1 MNLWENDMLCKVMI
15 ISYCISM
22 TIHSKDLQRLA
33 LETMQLMMARE
44 DQTGRVSFLYQHKD
58 RH

>member
-1 MNLWENDMLCKVMI
+1 MLCKVMI